1 MDKTKKLCYNK
12 YVIRNKKLITS
23 SYAPIGKWFE
33 AIALSRLHHGFES
46 RWEYHIGEWRNW
58 LAHTTDNREAAG
70 SIPASPTNLTSQSRA
85 VW

>member
-12 YVIRNKKLITS
+12 YVIRNKKLITI

-46 RWEYHIGEWRNW
+46 RWEYQYRRVAQLVG
-58 LAHTTDNREAAG
+58 AHDR
-70 SIPASPTNLTSQSRA
+70 
-85 VW
+85 